1 MKLTPNQMHLMRLIR
16 KDEKV
21 DGWCKVSEMIFPFIK
36 DLPSQLVISKKEID
50 GGFARLTEKGNTIVD
65 WL

>member
-1 MKLTPNQMHLMRLIR
+1 MKLTSNQIHLMRLIR
-16 KDEKV
+16 EGQDSEGCAKI
-21 DGWCKVSEMIFPFIK
+21 SEMIFPFIK
-36 DLPSQLVISKKEID
+36 DLPSELVISEKKAD